1 MSLTIEELRELLI
14 TLDQTSISE
23 LTLKTEHYEL
33 TVRRDSIKNLESRS
47 TSLASPAIGDPVTV
61 AIPPVSVAPVAPA
74 TASIAPVA
82 APAPSP
88 LEKKWVEITSPM
100 VGTFYSAPA
109 PGEPPFVSVG
119 DRIRTGQTVCIVEAM
134 KLMNEIEA
142 DLAGEIIEI
151 LVENAQPVEYGQPLM
166 RVNPA

>member
-1 MSLTIEELRELLI
+1 VSLTIEELRELLI

-23 LTLKTEHYEL
+23 LTLKADNFEL
-33 TVRRDSIKNLESRS
+33 TVRRDRFSGSGVDAIVP
-47 TSLASPAIGDPVTV
+47 ASPAVETTPTAVF
-61 AIPPVSVAPVAPA
+61 PAPVATP
-74 TASIAPVA
+74 TPIALPTPVA
-82 APAPSP
+82 PPPPSP

-109 PGEPPFVSVG
+109 PGEPPFVNIG
-119 DRIRTGQTVCIVEAM
+119 DRIRAGQPVCIVEAM

-142 DLAGEIIEI
+142 DISGEIIEI

-166 RVNPA
+166 RVNPT